1 MRKMILPSAVL
12 FWATVLTV
20 TGLTPLN
27 VKTGLWRVTMTSKI
41 STLPAPTTSTYDS
54 CVKKEDLDKYP
65 FTDPTDNCDWKVLSS
80 TGNEMEATGTCKPEE
95 IGNVSFKM
103 KLVATDS
110 QNVKGTGQMNIN
122 GPAGNMN
129 GTYSG
134 AAKWIAATCP
144 AKVK

>member
-1 MRKMILPSAVL
+1 MIVPSAVL

-41 STLPAPTTSTYDS
+41 SSLPAPNTSTYDS

-65 FTDPTDNCDWKVLSS
+65 FTDPDDNCNWKVLTS
-80 TGNEMEATGTCKPEE
+80 TGSEMEATGTCKPPGM
-95 IGNVSFKM
+95 GNVSFSM
-103 KLVATDS
+103 KLVATDT
-110 QNVKGTGQMNIN
+110 QNVKGTGQLTIN
-122 GPAGNMN
+122 GQGATMN

-134 AAKWIAATCP
+134 TAKWISATCP
-144 AKVK
+144 AGVK